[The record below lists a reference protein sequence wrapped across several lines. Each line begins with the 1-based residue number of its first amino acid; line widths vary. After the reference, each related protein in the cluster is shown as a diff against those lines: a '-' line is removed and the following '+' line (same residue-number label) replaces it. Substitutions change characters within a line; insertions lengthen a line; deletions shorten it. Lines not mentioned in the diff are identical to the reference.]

1 MPIPPIL
8 LTILQSYMATI
19 RPSLPASKFV
29 FVNPNG
35 ASTSGLY
42 GRYGARS
49 IADLVRA
56 AGDGAGIS
64 GRHFPHRWRHSYATS
79 LLRRGA
85 DIHVAQRLLGHSNI
99 ATTTRYL
106 HLSDAD
112 LAEAV
117 DKAFTAD

>member
-1 MPIPPIL
+1 
-8 LTILQSYMATI
+8 MATI

-56 AGDGAGIS
+56 AGDGDGIS
-64 GRHFPHRWRHSYATS
+64 GRTSRTVGGIRTRRRSYAGAPTS
-79 LLRRGA
+79 TSRSGFWATRTSPPRRG
-85 DIHVAQRLLGHSNI
+85 
-99 ATTTRYL
+99 TCTCPTRIWPRP
-106 HLSDAD
+106 S
-112 LAEAV
+112 
-117 DKAFTAD
+117 TRRSRRT